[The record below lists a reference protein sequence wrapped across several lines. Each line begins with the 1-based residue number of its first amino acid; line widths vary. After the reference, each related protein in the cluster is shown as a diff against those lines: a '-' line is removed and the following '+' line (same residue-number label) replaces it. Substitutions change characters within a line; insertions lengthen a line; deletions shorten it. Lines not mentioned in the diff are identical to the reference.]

1 MELIIALL
9 LCIIVGIG
17 AVIKMSHKAILTQK
31 AEYTELKEK
40 VERSSRFNTMSIV
53 IGMVGLILTIW
64 TIFQSCSSESSLPNT
79 TQGEKM
85 EYILII
91 VMFFLMVAIV
101 SIGAVFKMLHEKLST
116 ILATLKIDE
125 LKNEIKWV
133 IIIAIISIILA
144 IIGLLY
150 EILDSGVAPLW

>member
-1 MELIIALL
+1 MESIIAFLL
-9 LCIIVGIG
+9 FIIVGIG
-17 AVIKMSHKAILTQK
+17 ALIKMLHKTILTQK
-31 AEYTELKEK
+31 SGYNELKKK
-40 VERSSRFNTMSIV
+40 VERSNRFNTMSIM
-53 IGMVGLILTIW
+53 IGMFGLILTIW

-79 TQGEKM
+79 TQGGKM

-91 VMFFLMVAIV
+91 VMFFLLIAIV

-116 ILATLKIDE
+116 ILATQKIDE

-150 EILDSGVAPLW
+150 EILDSRVAPL